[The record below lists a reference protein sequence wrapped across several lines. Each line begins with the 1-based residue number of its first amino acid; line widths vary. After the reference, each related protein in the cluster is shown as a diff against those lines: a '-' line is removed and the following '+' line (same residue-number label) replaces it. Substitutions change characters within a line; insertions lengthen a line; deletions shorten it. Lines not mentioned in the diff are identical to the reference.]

1 MGTAAPE
8 PTLNRLR
15 RTLAEIDPSNAP
27 QLREEGRVVPLGV
40 EGPDTALAGGLACG
54 ALHELAPRAPIH
66 LAATTGFAL
75 ALAAR
80 NFARKARGE
89 TLWIATDYARSEGGC
104 PYGPGLDLYGL
115 PSSRL
120 TVLRVPRPVDALW
133 AMEEGLRCRGLANI
147 IVELTGDGAHADLT
161 ETRRLTLAAR
171 EGAGLGLLIRH
182 RATPAPS
189 AAATRWHVSAARSRP
204 DSLGALTGG
213 LGATAFELSL
223 VKNRRGPSG
232 RWTVTWDHHECAFD
246 TPVSFALAPTALDRQ
261 DRAPSVRA
269 G

>member
-1 MGTAAPE
+1 MGMAAPE

-15 RTLAEIDPSNAP
+15 RTLADIDPSNAP
-27 QLREEGRVVPLGV
+27 RLHEDAPLLPLGV

-54 ALHELAPRAPIH
+54 ALHELAPTAPIH
-66 LAATTGFAL
+66 LAAATGFAL

-80 NFARKARGE
+80 NKTRGE
-89 TLWIATDYARSEGGC
+89 TLWVATDYARSEGGC

-115 PSSRL
+115 PSARL
-120 TVLRVPRPVDALW
+120 TVLRVPRAVDALW
-133 AMEEGLRCRGLANI
+133 AMEEGLRCRGLANV
-147 IVELTGDGAHADLT
+147 IVELTDDGAQADLT
-161 ETRRLTLAAR
+161 ETRRLVLAAR

-182 RATPAPS
+182 RVTPAPS

-204 DSLGALTGG
+204 DSLGVETGG
-213 LGATAFELSL
+213 LGSTAFDLSL

-232 RWTVTWDHHECAFD
+232 RWFVTWDHHECAFN
-246 TPVSFALAPTALDRQ
+246 TAVPFALAPAALDRQ
-261 DRAPSVRA
+261 DRAPSARA

>member
-1 MGTAAPE
+1 MGMAAPE

-15 RTLAEIDPSNAP
+15 RTLADIDPSNAP
-27 QLREEGRVVPLGV
+27 RLHEDAPLLPFGL

-54 ALHELAPRAPIH
+54 AVHELAPTGPIH
-66 LAATTGFAL
+66 LGAATGFAL

-80 NFARKARGE
+80 NTSRGE

-120 TVLRVPRPVDALW
+120 TVVRVPRPVDALW
-133 AMEEGLRCRGLANI
+133 AMEEGLRCRGLANV
-147 IVELTGDGAHADLT
+147 IVELTGDGAQADLT
-161 ETRRLTLAAR
+161 ETRRLVLAAR

-189 AAATRWHVSAARSRP
+189 AAATRWHVSAAHSKP
-204 DSLGALTGG
+204 DSFGG
-213 LGATAFELSL
+213 LGATAFDLSL

-232 RWTVTWDHHECAFD
+232 RWFVTWDHHERAFN
-246 TPVSFALAPTALDRQ
+246 TAVPFALAPAAFDRQ
-261 DRAPSVRA
+261 DRAPSMRA

>member
-1 MGTAAPE
+1 MGMAAPE

-15 RTLAEIDPSNAP
+15 RTLADIDPSLAP
-27 QLREEGRVVPLGV
+27 RLHEEAPVLAFGL

-54 ALHELAPRAPIH
+54 ALHELAPTAPIH
-66 LAATTGFAL
+66 LAAATGFAL

-80 NFARKARGE
+80 NRSRGE
-89 TLWIATDYARSEGGC
+89 TLWIATDYAGSEGGC
-104 PYGPGLDLYGL
+104 PYSPGLDLYGL
-115 PSSRL
+115 SSSCL

-133 AMEEGLRCRGLANI
+133 AMEEGLRCRGLANV
-147 IVELTGDGAHADLT
+147 IVELPGDGAQADLT
-161 ETRRLTLAAR
+161 ETRRLVLAAR

-182 RATPAPS
+182 RATLAPS

-204 DSLGALTGG
+204 DSFGASTGG
-213 LGATAFELSL
+213 LGATALDLSL

-232 RWTVTWDHHECAFD
+232 RWFVTWDHHARAFD
-246 TPVSFALAPTALDRQ
+246 TAVPFALAPAAFDRQ
-261 DRAPSVRA
+261 DRAASIRA

>member
-15 RTLAEIDPSNAP
+15 QTLAEIDPSNAP
-27 QLREEGRVVPLGV
+27 RLHEDARILSLGV
-40 EGPDTALAGGLACG
+40 EGPDAALAGGLACG
-54 ALHELAPRAPIH
+54 ALHELAPTAPIH
-66 LAATTGFAL
+66 LAAATGFAL

-80 NFARKARGE
+80 NSVQTKGRGE

-115 PSSRL
+115 PSARL

-133 AMEEGLRCRGLANI
+133 AMEEGLRGRGLANV
-147 IVELTGDGAHADLT
+147 IVELTDDGAQADLT
-161 ETRRLTLAAR
+161 ETRRLVLAAR

-182 RATPAPS
+182 RVTPAPS

-204 DSLGALTGG
+204 DALGG
-213 LGATAFELSL
+213 LGATALDLSL

-232 RWTVTWDHHECAFD
+232 RWFVTWDHHERAFN
-246 TPVSFALAPTALDRQ
+246 TAVPFALAPAALDRQ